1 MFYNPWPRSASK
13 VPPHSQSQKTFRIIN
28 LSSSGVMFGAGWNSP
43 ESLAVSQGQ
52 KAPYKA
58 TGRLRKPPDGL
69 TRNGLVSQRTA
80 HKASKGLARQAKDPQ
95 SQQTAYEVIGRLT
108 RRPYAEQS

>member
-13 VPPHSQSQKTFRIIN
+13 VPPHSQSHKSLRIIN

-43 ESLAVSQGQ
+43 ESLAVSQSQ
-52 KAPYKA
+52 RAAYKA
-58 TGRLRKPPDGL
+58 TGRLTKPPDRL
-69 TRNGLVSQRTA
+69 TRNGFVSQRTA
-80 HKASKGLARQAKDPQ
+80 YKASRWLTRSAKDPQ